1 MLTCFRFKMCIS
13 CCFVVLFGLVV
24 EVFISFEQHSSAP
37 SATPGLLGVMA
48 LPWALPWRLS
58 SSDVRTGCQ
67 PGRRSVDLC
76 LDSLDDEPSLLTVT
90 DLLRMSTASTWWRT
104 RITLRCHCEQAV
116 LLRSCLLRRCL
127 ESMRPTIRWT
137 PEERRCDGLAC
148 TNVTDEWMQF
158 HLREGY
164 PGVASIHGSQRI
176 EVFRYRHPQYRYVV
190 CSVECGARLKA
201 RLLACADHP
210 SCVILSARYHPAVDL
225 PGDGQ
230 PG

>member
-1 MLTCFRFKMCIS
+1 
-13 CCFVVLFGLVV
+13 
-24 EVFISFEQHSSAP
+24 
-37 SATPGLLGVMA
+37 MA

-190 CSVECGARLKA
+190 CSVECGESLKA